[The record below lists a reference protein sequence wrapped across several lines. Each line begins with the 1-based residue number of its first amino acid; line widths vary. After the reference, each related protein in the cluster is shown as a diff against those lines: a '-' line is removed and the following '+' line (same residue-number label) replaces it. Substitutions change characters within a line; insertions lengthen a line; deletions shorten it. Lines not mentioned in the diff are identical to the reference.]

1 MLLAWELVSLP
12 CCWGVKQF
20 HASSTDMVR
29 RILFYTYS
37 VVSVGIGLFSLLLG
51 VKQLQV
57 SSTASVNR
65 ILIHILVQCG

>member
-1 MLLAWELVSLP
+1 MVSVGAGIFALLLGE
-12 CCWGVKQF
+12 KQF
-20 HASSTDMVR
+20 HASSTDTVR

-57 SSTASVNR
+57 SSTASVSR